1 MNIASILMDLAV
13 VLIVIWQ
20 VRRGYHNGL
29 MRMLIECLSWHG
41 SRCTGCDDQLCHLR
55 YHL

>member
-29 MRMLIECLSWHG
+29 MRMLIECL
-41 SRCTGCDDQLCHLR
+41 
-55 YHL
+55 

>member
-29 MRMLIECLSWHG
+29 MRMLIECLSW
-41 SRCTGCDDQLCHLR
+41 LAPL
-55 YHL
+55 YWL